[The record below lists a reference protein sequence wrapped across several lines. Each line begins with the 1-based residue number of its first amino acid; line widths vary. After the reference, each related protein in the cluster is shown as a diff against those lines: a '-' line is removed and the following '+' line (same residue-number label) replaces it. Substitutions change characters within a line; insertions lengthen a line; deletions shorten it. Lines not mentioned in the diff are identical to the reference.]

1 VARSRSPQYSLFI
14 FIINADL
21 ANNKLK
27 AMAGLQGLSKLR
39 KIDLGANRIRH
50 MDPEQLRGLTSLEE
64 LWLGKNKIEKIEG
77 LEPLKNLRRLDL
89 QSNRLTSI
97 DNLTSQVDTLEELYL
112 SHNGIDAAG
121 CAQPS
126 GLALPFSCLTVLDV
140 SRNRVETT
148 EPFAHLIALEEL
160 WLSGNLI
167 ATFDQ
172 VQPASKLVNLETIY
186 LEHNPVQ
193 GSDPLYRK
201 TLAALIP
208 NLKQID
214 ANMIS
219 HAPSAH
225 VAAAASASTSTSGS
239 APSAP
244 AATSSSLSA
253 ARPVSDAE
261 ELRRLQEAAIQ
272 RAKVETEEKTR
283 LVGEQQQVQDGEDG
297 EGK

>member
-1 VARSRSPQYSLFI
+1 MSTTTTTHT
-14 FIINADL
+14 DL
-21 ANNKLK
+21 ANNKLR
-27 AMAGLQGLSKLR
+27 AIAGLQGLSKLR
-39 KIDLGANRIRH
+39 KLDLGANRIRS
-50 MDPEQLRGLTSLEE
+50 MDPAQLGGLTSLEE

-77 LEPLKNLRRLDL
+77 LEPLHNLKRLDL
-89 QSNRLTSI
+89 QSNRLTYV
-97 DNLTSQVDTLEELYL
+97 DNLASQVDTLEELYL

-121 CAQPS
+121 CSHPT

-148 EPFAHLIALEEL
+148 APFAHLVALEEL

-167 ATFDQ
+167 ATFDE
-172 VQPASKLVNLETIY
+172 VKPAASLVNLETIY

-219 HAPSAH
+219 HVPPTTSSPS
-225 VAAAASASTSTSGS
+225 AAAAAAVAPAS
-239 APSAP
+239 APSSGLS
-244 AATSSSLSA
+244 ATSSLGV

-272 RAKVETEEKTR
+272 RAKAETEEKKKR
-283 LVGEQQQVQDGEDG
+283 LLAETQQKQAQQAEEG
-297 EGK
+297 EGA

>member
-1 VARSRSPQYSLFI
+1 LCGSLTLPS
-14 FIINADL
+14 IILPYVIADL

-50 MDPEQLRGLTSLEE
+50 MDPDQLRGLTSLEE

-77 LEPLKNLRRLDL
+77 LEPLINLRRLDL

-126 GLALPFSCLTVLDV
+126 GLSLPFSCLTVLDV

-172 VQPASKLVNLETIY
+172 VRPASKLVNLETIY

-219 HAPSAH
+219 HAPSAR
-225 VAAAASASTSTSGS
+225 VTTSSAPSSGS

-244 AATSSSLSA
+244 AAPSSSLSA

-272 RAKVETEEKTR
+272 RAVVETEEKKR
-283 LVGEQQQVQDGEDG
+283 LVAEQQPGQNEEDG